1 LEKIDKLCAL
11 IFKRNIQ
18 DIMGKHLIWIS
29 AFLALA
35 FTGDRLVGF
44 LLKTITKN
52 SQFRYSRLYN
62 STESADILF
71 VGNSRGLN
79 FYQPEA
85 ERLTQAKTMNLS
97 YNGMPADLAKTMVVD
112 VTMCDRYNESL
123 KSSMN
128 LYAPYSERLAT
139 TIKKSVA
146 LKMLNEFPD
155 SVQILDA
162 YAGRKVYYG
171 GLLSHLY
178 RHNSEIFQRVLYHRT
193 KPDNDWIVD
202 RVIGESSVRDTSFK
216 SYQVRMFPSMV
227 AHLKEMVAYAQSKG
241 VEVKLVINPYFPP
254 FAETI
259 RGSFLTPL
267 KAYVE
272 AETGLIVSDFST
284 ALQNTDE
291 IGDYQHANKKG
302 SIHYMHVLAENGIF
316 NTLTNNALGAQ
327 EATSPNLSLATP
339 PTDSFQNFSN
349 GTAPSV
355 PQSPV
360 AIAEPPMESA
370 TPKAPS
376 TPKIAAAILPNENTS
391 PQDSK
396 FLIPITGTIAPKK
409 MKKKRPRK
417 DDYGF
422 AVDTVGL
429 GR

>member
-1 LEKIDKLCAL
+1 
-11 IFKRNIQ
+11 
-18 DIMGKHLIWIS
+18 MGKHLIWIS

-35 FTGDRLVGF
+35 FAGDRLVGF

-79 FYQPEA
+79 FYQPEV

-97 YNGMPADLAKTMVVD
+97 YNGMPADLAKTLVMDYLDHHTAPKIMVVD

-128 LYAPYSERLAT
+128 LYAPYSERLAM
-139 TIKKSVA
+139 TIKQSVA
-146 LKMLNEFPD
+146 LKMLNEVPD

-302 SIHYMHVLAENGIF
+302 SIHYMNVLSESGIF

-327 EATSPNLSLATP
+327 ETSNPTLSLATP
-339 PTDSFQNFSN
+339 AVDSFQNFSN

-360 AIAEPPMESA
+360 AIPEPPIELA

-376 TPKIAAAILPNENTS
+376 TPKIAAAILPNENIA

-409 MKKKRPRK
+409 
-417 DDYGF
+417 
-422 AVDTVGL
+422 
-429 GR
+429 